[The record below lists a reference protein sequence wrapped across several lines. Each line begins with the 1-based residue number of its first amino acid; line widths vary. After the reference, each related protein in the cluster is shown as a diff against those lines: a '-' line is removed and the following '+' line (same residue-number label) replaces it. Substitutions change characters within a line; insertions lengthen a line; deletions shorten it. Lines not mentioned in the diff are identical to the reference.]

1 MSFLVTVPL
10 YLGKLLMVIVF
21 SIYLVSNLDILVE
34 SLLNRGVIRVHKLT
48 LLSKNKTQYCFKLK
62 RL

>member
-1 MSFLVTVPL
+1 MSFLVTVSL
-10 YLGKLLMVIVF
+10 YLEKLLMVIVF

-48 LLSKNKTQYCFKLK
+48 LSSKNKTQHCFKLK

>member
-1 MSFLVTVPL
+1 
-10 YLGKLLMVIVF
+10 MVIVF